1 MGWWHATA
9 NVDDSVG
16 IGGHIHHAM
25 DAAVTQ
31 EVTEKVDTKVAAE
44 RQKGR
49 DEYDRDY
56 ALLERLPCSG
66 QFLMKVV
73 RKLFGRGKMDAMV
86 RLLDEFM
93 GKVLSVY
100 GEGRLAREKL
110 EHFINSVSEPL
121 VTEVR
126 PSAAQLSRLR
136 ACH

>member
-1 MGWWHATA
+1 
-9 NVDDSVG
+9 
-16 IGGHIHHAM
+16 
-25 DAAVTQ
+25 
-31 EVTEKVDTKVAAE
+31 
-44 RQKGR
+44 
-49 DEYDRDY
+49 
-56 ALLERLPCSG
+56 
-66 QFLMKVV
+66 MKVV

-126 PSAAQLSRLR
+126 PSAAQLYASSSDKRELVTDY
-136 ACH
+136 